1 MVDIKKWQDRI
12 KNLLQV
18 QKDLCL
24 EQINTTFTRNELIE
38 LRLLLNEMMEIKNNN
53 RATEVTVAESEDN
66 MTTYLLPTVLTGKNL
81 PMEYR
86 IVECKR
92 DMRTRFCKENEK
104 YIIDRDTLNE
114 YIREY
119 GIRVKGD
126 RVMMKDGK
134 QARIFHVLVR

>member
-1 MVDIKKWQDRI
+1 MV
-12 KNLLQV
+12 
-18 QKDLCL
+18 
-24 EQINTTFTRNELIE
+24 TP
-38 LRLLLNEMMEIKNNN
+38 
-53 RATEVTVAESEDN
+53 AESEDN

-86 IVECKR
+86 IVERKR

-126 RVMMKDGK
+126 RVIMKDGK
-134 QARIFHVLVR
+134 QASIFHVLVR

>member
-12 KNLLQV
+12 ENLLQV

-24 EQINTTFTRNELIE
+24 EQISTTFTRNELIE

-53 RATEVTVAESEDN
+53 RVTAVTVAESEDN
-66 MTTYLLPTVLTGKNL
+66 MTTYLLPTILTGKNL

-134 QARIFHVLVR
+134 QASIFHVLVR

>member
-1 MVDIKKWQDRI
+1 
-12 KNLLQV
+12 
-18 QKDLCL
+18 
-24 EQINTTFTRNELIE
+24 
-38 LRLLLNEMMEIKNNN
+38 
-53 RATEVTVAESEDN
+53 

-119 GIRVKGD
+119 NIKVKED
-126 RVMMKDGK
+126 RVIMKDGR
-134 QARIFHVLVR
+134 QARIFSVLVR

>member
-1 MVDIKKWQDRI
+1 MNQCY
-12 KNLLQV
+12 LLGLSNFKAV
-18 QKDLCL
+18 
-24 EQINTTFTRNELIE
+24 ISAYRG
-38 LRLLLNEMMEIKNNN
+38 
-53 RATEVTVAESEDN
+53 ESEEN

-86 IVECKR
+86 IVERKR
-92 DMRTRFCKENEK
+92 DMRTRFCKQNEK

-126 RVMMKDGK
+126 RVIMKDGK
-134 QARIFHVLVR
+134 QASIFHVLVR

>member
-1 MVDIKKWQDRI
+1 MK
-12 KNLLQV
+12 
-18 QKDLCL
+18 CL
-24 EQINTTFTRNELIE
+24 KLVITR
-38 LRLLLNEMMEIKNNN
+38 
-53 RATEVTVAESEDN
+53 AGAVTPAESEDN

-92 DMRTRFCKENEK
+92 DMRTRFCKQNEK

-126 RVMMKDGK
+126 RVIMKDGK
-134 QARIFHVLVR
+134 QASIFHVLVR

>member
-1 MVDIKKWQDRI
+1 MVDIKKWRDRI
-12 KNLLQV
+12 ENLLQV
-18 QKDLCL
+18 QKYLCL
-24 EQINTTFTRNELIE
+24 EQISTTFTRNELIE

-92 DMRTRFCKENEK
+92 DMRTRFCKQNEK

-126 RVMMKDGK
+126 RVIMKDGK
-134 QARIFHVLVR
+134 QASIFHVLVR